1 MKVRTCK
8 GNALSTGV
16 SACPYDRDKIIMA
29 IVVSHGQKL
38 PADLSGDT
46 LEELCHAD
54 RPARI
59 MPIAQFVEYAK
70 SGGEPNV
77 AAVGYGPNQVSDVSA
92 LTDTF
97 TMGVFNDVLAQ
108 SLSRTMNTL
117 FDVYFVDKNN
127 VIFGIDDGT
136 DELAGF
142 PMASVYPTITQFP
155 TSSAKSTLLVNFCY
169 QDARTAFENT
179 NYEQLDFNVTSF
191 VYGLTPVKFHKVED
205 NKYKIIEAIGGL
217 DRTAEFGDIIS
228 KTPTAALKESAT
240 GVTYDADSET
250 LTIST
255 TTTPQLKSPA
265 ELYKAGIKGIEQAS

>member
-1 MKVRTCK
+1 MKIRNCK

-16 SACPYDRDKIIMA
+16 SACPYDREKVIMA
-29 IVVSHGQKL
+29 IVVAHGQKL
-38 PADLSGDT
+38 PGDLSGDT

-59 MPIAQFVEYAK
+59 MPIGQFVEYAK

-92 LTDTF
+92 LTDQF

-108 SLSRTMNTL
+108 SLSRTMNSL

-127 VIFGIDDGT
+127 VLYGFDDGT
-136 DELAGF
+136 DTLAGF

-155 TSSAKSTLLVNFCY
+155 TSGAKATLLVNFCY
-169 QDARTAFENT
+169 QDARKAFENT
-179 NYEQLDFNVTSF
+179 NYEQLDFNASSF
-191 VYGLTPVKFHKVED
+191 VYGLTPVKFHKVEA

-217 DRTAEFGDIIS
+217 DRTAEFGEIIG
-228 KTPTAALKESAT
+228 KTPTAVLKGTTT
-240 GVTYDADSET
+240 GVTYDEDTET
-250 LTIST
+250 ITIST
-255 TTTPQLKSPA
+255 STTPQLKSPA
-265 ELYKAGIKGIEQAS
+265 ELYKAGIKGIEQAA